1 MQHSVVL
8 HEEEVAWLG
17 DGPSLKGGLV
27 IAYRV
32 SGMPDGRTA
41 RIANFGAPNGND
53 WQIMR
58 IHADNTQTGW
68 TGHYKSVEEALAALE
83 NDC

>member
-1 MQHSVVL
+1 
-8 HEEEVAWLG
+8 
-17 DGPSLKGGLV
+17 
-27 IAYRV
+27 
-32 SGMPDGRTA
+32 MPDGRTA